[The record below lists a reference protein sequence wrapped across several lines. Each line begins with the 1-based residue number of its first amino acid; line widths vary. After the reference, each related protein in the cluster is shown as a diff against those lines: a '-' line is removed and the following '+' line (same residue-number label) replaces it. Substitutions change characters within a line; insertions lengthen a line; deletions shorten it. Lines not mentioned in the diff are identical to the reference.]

1 MVERAGGQ
9 ATSASALHRPGYA
22 RRPMSD
28 NPRLVLHV
36 IDSLG
41 TVGGAEQQLVAN
53 LRRFADPL
61 LRHALAVVYEDT
73 AGSRSGEVPEGVPI
87 HLLYQ
92 GGARPS
98 GRWDLV
104 RSFDRAVA
112 EIQPHLIH
120 GSLANAGLAA
130 RLVGARRRIPVV
142 ESLVN
147 ISHEPV
153 RVTDNP
159 GVTRLKLE
167 GHRLLD
173 RITMRTVTRFQAL
186 TAAVAESWERFV
198 GLRPDRIE
206 VIPRGIDLGE
216 LDAGGDRHQARASVI
231 SELGLAD
238 DAFVILAV
246 GRVEP
251 QKGHRYVVEA
261 MPAISERIPS
271 AVLLVA
277 GRPGAAS
284 QTVETQIERLG
295 LGDRVLLIGRR
306 SDVPRLLGAADVFMF
321 PSLFEG
327 LGVSLL
333 QAMGRALPVVTTDRR
348 PMSDVVEGGVT
359 GLLVPPEDPAAIA
372 AAVTSLFSD
381 PTERAR
387 LGAAARQEV
396 AANYDADEVAA
407 RVERFY
413 RRALDSGKG

>member
-1 MVERAGGQ
+1 
-9 ATSASALHRPGYA
+9 
-22 RRPMSD
+22 MSD

-53 LRRFADPL
+53 LRRFADRR

-73 AGSRSGEVPEGVPI
+73 AGSRSSEVPDEVPI

-104 RSFDRAVA
+104 RSFDGAVT
-112 EIQPHLIH
+112 EIHPHLIH

-130 RLVGARRRIPVV
+130 RLVGMRRRIPVV

-186 TAAVAESWERFV
+186 TPAVAESWERVV

-206 VIPRGIDLGE
+206 VIPRGIDLAE
-216 LDAGGDRHQARASVI
+216 LDAGGSRAEARQSI
-231 SELGLAD
+231 LSELGLAD
-238 DAFVILAV
+238 DAFVVLAV

-251 QKGHRYVVEA
+251 QKGHRYLVEA
-261 MPAISERIPS
+261 MPAILEQVRG

-277 GRPGAAS
+277 GRPGAS
-284 QTVETQIERLG
+284 SPMVESLIEQLG
-295 LGDRVLLIGRR
+295 LADRVMLLGRR
-306 SDVPRLLGAADVFMF
+306 SDVPRLLGAADVFVF

-333 QAMGRALPVVTTDRR
+333 QAMGRALPVVTTNRR
-348 PMSDVVEGGVT
+348 PMSDVVDDGTTGV
-359 GLLVPPEDPAAIA
+359 LVPAEDPAAIA
-372 AAVTSLFSD
+372 AMVMRLFAD
-381 PTERAR
+381 PAQRNR

-396 AANYDADEVAA
+396 AGEYDADDVAA

-413 RRALDSGKG
+413 LRALDERGS

>member
-1 MVERAGGQ
+1 
-9 ATSASALHRPGYA
+9 
-22 RRPMSD
+22 MS
-28 NPRLVLHV
+28 PRLVLHV

-53 LRRFADPL
+53 LRRFTDPR

-73 AGSRSGEVPEGVPI
+73 GGTRSGEVPESVPI

-104 RSFDRAVA
+104 RTFDQAVA
-112 EIQPHLIH
+112 EIRPHLIH

-173 RITMRTVTRFQAL
+173 RVTMRTVTRFQAL
-186 TAAVAESWERFV
+186 TPAVAESWQRVV
-198 GLRPDRIE
+198 GLRSDRIE
-206 VIPRGIDLGE
+206 VIPRGIDLAE
-216 LDAGGDRHQARASVI
+216 LDAGGSRAEARRSVL
-231 SELGLAD
+231 SELGLTEGD
-238 DAFVILAV
+238 FLVVAV

-251 QKGHRYVVEA
+251 QKGHRYLIEA
-261 MPAISERIPS
+261 MPDILGQVPD

-277 GRPGAAS
+277 GRPGAS
-284 QTVETQIERLG
+284 STMVDGLIDQLG
-295 LGDRVLLIGRR
+295 LADRVKLLGRR
-306 SDVPRLLGAADVFMF
+306 SDVPRLLGAADVFVF

-348 PMSDVVEGGVT
+348 PMSDVVEDGITGV
-359 GLLVPPEDPAAIA
+359 LVPTENPAAIA
-372 AAVTSLFSD
+372 TAV
-381 PTERAR
+381 AR
-387 LGAAARQEV
+387 LFNDPGGTRPARRGRPGRGGSPLQ
-396 AANYDADEVAA
+396 
-407 RVERFY
+407 
-413 RRALDSGKG
+413 RR

>member
-1 MVERAGGQ
+1 
-9 ATSASALHRPGYA
+9 
-22 RRPMSD
+22 MS
-28 NPRLVLHV
+28 PRLVLHV

-53 LRRFADPL
+53 LRRFTDPR

-73 AGSRSGEVPEGVPI
+73 GGTRSGEVPESVPI

-104 RSFDRAVA
+104 RTFDQAVA
-112 EIQPHLIH
+112 EIRPHLIH

-173 RITMRTVTRFQAL
+173 RVTMRTVTRFQAL
-186 TAAVAESWERFV
+186 TPAVAESWQRVV
-198 GLRPDRIE
+198 GLRSDRIE
-206 VIPRGIDLGE
+206 VIPRGIDLAE
-216 LDAGGDRHQARASVI
+216 LDAGGSRAEARQSVL
-231 SELGLAD
+231 SELGLTED
-238 DAFVILAV
+238 DFLVVAV

-251 QKGHRYVVEA
+251 QKGHRYLIEA
-261 MPAISERIPS
+261 MPDILGQVPD

-277 GRPGAAS
+277 GRPGAS
-284 QTVETQIERLG
+284 STMVDGLIDQLG
-295 LGDRVLLIGRR
+295 LADRVKLLGRR
-306 SDVPRLLGAADVFMF
+306 SDVPRLLGAADVFVF

-348 PMSDVVEGGVT
+348 PMSDVVEDGITGV
-359 GLLVPPEDPAAIA
+359 LVPTENPAAIA
-372 AAVTSLFSD
+372 TAV
-381 PTERAR
+381 AR
-387 LGAAARQEV
+387 LFNDPGGTRPARRGRPGRGGSPLQ
-396 AANYDADEVAA
+396 
-407 RVERFY
+407 
-413 RRALDSGKG
+413 RR